1 METELYYFIP
11 NILMNIEKDREDLR
25 NINDFFTKN
34 YESYLG
40 TYYSIKEVQLYHSK
54 QSHI

>member
-40 TYYSIKEVQLYHSK
+40 TYYRIKEVQLYHSK